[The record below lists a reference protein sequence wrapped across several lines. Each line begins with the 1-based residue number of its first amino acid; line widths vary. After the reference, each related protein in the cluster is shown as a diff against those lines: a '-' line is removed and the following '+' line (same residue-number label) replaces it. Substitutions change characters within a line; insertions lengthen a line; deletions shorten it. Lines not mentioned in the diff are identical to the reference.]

1 MTDMRVSRL
10 PRPEAKETVKLVQEG
25 VLLDGNRIILSG
37 AISWG
42 DEPLPVL
49 MRSLDR
55 EEVVGIF
62 INIRREDGWVVGD
75 VVMSI
80 ENPDWYDHG
89 AFLTQVSYVDGDE
102 PLSVVAKGTLI
113 ADMLYPKPALY
124 KTPLKS

>member
-1 MTDMRVSRL
+1 MTEVKK
-10 PRPEAKETVKLVQEG
+10 PVKLVQEG
-25 VLLDGNRIILSG
+25 VLLKGNQTILPG

-49 MRSLDR
+49 MRSLGH
-55 EEVVGIF
+55 EEVVGTLT
-62 INIRREDGWVVGD
+62 NIRREDGWIVGD
-75 VVMSI
+75 VVMNI

-89 AFLTQVSYVDGDE
+89 VFLTPVFYDDGVE
-102 PLSVVAKGTLI
+102 LLNVVTKGTLR